1 MMTDPAIRWRWHLTP
16 RRIDILVVAIVL
28 AWGLPNVPWRWN
40 LPGHTG
46 SVGEILGYSLFTVAI
61 AAPLWW
67 RRRYPI
73 TVAAVEAA
81 LLVLRVAQGRNIVA
95 SVAAVV
101 VACYG
106 LAVYTAKR
114 RWMLP
119 VAGLCYVTALVL
131 VATGYELREAGLVFV
146 LIGTAVVTGDAA
158 AARRAEHEIAVENA
172 KLAER
177 ARIARDLHDVMAH
190 QLSAIAVQAG
200 AARLASSADGQ
211 NSLAPLAALRTIEQL
226 SRDALDQLSQLLG
239 VLRHVEGEA
248 PLRQPSP
255 TMADVETL
263 IDSAR
268 RVGTPVTA
276 EMRGDRAAVSATVA
290 LGVYRVVQESLTNV
304 SKHAPGSS
312 TTVSID
318 ITPMG
323 ADVTVVNEAPC
334 IGSRRVTWP
343 VDGGRGI
350 VGMRERAEALGGEF
364 AAGPTTTGGFAV
376 SARHLSDRRS
386 ALSDEVGL

>member
-1 MMTDPAIRWRWHLTP
+1 MTTDSAFPWLRHLTP
-16 RRIDILVVAIVL
+16 RRIDLVVVAIVL
-28 AWGLPNVPWRWN
+28 AWALPNVPWRWN
-40 LPGHTG
+40 LPGHSG
-46 SVGEILGYSLFTVAI
+46 SPGEIVGYSLFTVAI
-61 AAPLWW
+61 TAPLWW
-67 RRRYPI
+67 RRRYPVL
-73 TVAAVEAA
+73 VAGVEVA
-81 LLVLRVAQGRNIVA
+81 LLVLRVALGRNVVA

-101 VACYG
+101 IACYG
-106 LAVYTAKR
+106 LAVHITAR
-114 RWMLP
+114 RWILP
-119 VAGLCYVTALVL
+119 LAGITFVAALVL
-131 VATGYELREAGLVFV
+131 VASGYELRETGLVLV
-146 LIGTAVVTGDAA
+146 LIGTALMTGDAA
-158 AARRAEHEIAVENA
+158 AARRAEHETTVENA

-200 AARLASSADGQ
+200 AARLASAADGQ
-211 NSLAPLAALRTIEQL
+211 TSAAPLAALRTIEQL

-239 VLRHVEGEA
+239 VLRHGEGEA
-248 PLRQPSP
+248 PSRQPSP
-255 TMADVETL
+255 TLSDVEAL

-268 RVGTPVTA
+268 RVGTPVTS
-276 EMRGDRAAVSATVA
+276 EMRGDRGAVSATVA
-290 LGVYRVVQESLTNV
+290 LGVYRLVQESLTNV

-318 ITPMG
+318 ITPRG
-323 ADVTVVNEAPC
+323 ADVKVVNEAPSN
-334 IGSRRVTWP
+334 GSRRVAWP

-386 ALSDEVGL
+386 GLSDEVRL